1 MSNENRTPWTTPVL
15 DQLSVDL
22 GAVAAKAG
30 AGADGGALGNNL
42 S

>member
-1 MSNENRTPWTTPVL
+1 MTNEKRAPWTKPVL

-22 GAVAAKAG
+22 NAIAAKKTSTKDGAAG
-30 AGADGGALGNNL
+30 THSL

>member
-1 MSNENRTPWTTPVL
+1 MSSENRAPWTTPVL

-22 GAVAAKAG
+22 DAIAAKSG
-30 AGADGGALGNNL
+30 TGKDGGAKGSNK

>member
-1 MSNENRTPWTTPVL
+1 MSTENRAPWTTPVL

-22 GAVAAKAG
+22 DAIAAG
-30 AGADGGALGNNL
+30 AKGGNDGKGAKTK

>member
-1 MSNENRTPWTTPVL
+1 MTNETRAPWTTPVL

-22 GAVAAKAG
+22 DAIAAKNG
-30 AGADGGALGNNL
+30 TGKDGGAKGKNK

>member
-1 MSNENRTPWTTPVL
+1 MSIENRAPWTTPVL

-22 GAVAAKAG
+22 DAIAASTKNGNDGKGAKTK
-30 AGADGGALGNNL
+30 